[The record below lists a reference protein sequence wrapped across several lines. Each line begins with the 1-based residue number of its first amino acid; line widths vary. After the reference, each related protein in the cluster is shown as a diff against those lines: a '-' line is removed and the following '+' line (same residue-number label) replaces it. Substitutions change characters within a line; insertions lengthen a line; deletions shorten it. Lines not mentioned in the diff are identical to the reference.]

1 MKKIIICAF
10 VAVFFMAS
18 VVNAQQA
25 RFGFSGGT
33 VLSRINTKVDNQKDN
48 SDSRLGFTLGVMG
61 DVPLGGQFS
70 FQPALNFLQKGGKET
85 QEIGG
90 TKETYTVILNYL
102 EVPFNF
108 VFRSKGE
115 KGHFIAGLGPVL
127 SYGISGKAKYSANG
141 QTNSETLHFGDNSGI
156 KAFEFGGNI
165 QAGYESSNG
174 ILVTLGYNTSL
185 SNLSSNSQSSFK
197 NNYFGLRI
205 GYLLSRK

>member
-1 MKKIIICAF
+1 MKKIIIFA
-10 VAVFFMAS
+10 VAAMLFMTP
-18 VVNAQQA
+18 VVHAQKA
-25 RFGFSGGT
+25 RFGFSAGA
-33 VLSRINTKVDNQKDN
+33 VLSRVNTKVDNQKDN

-85 QEIGG
+85 QENGG
-90 TKETYTVILNYL
+90 IKETYTIILNYL
-102 EVPFNF
+102 ELPLNF

-141 QTNSETLHFGDNSGI
+141 QTDSETLHFGEDSGI

-165 QAGYESSNG
+165 LAGYESNNG
-174 ILVTLGYNTSL
+174 VLVTLGYNTSL
-185 SNLSSNSQSSFK
+185 SNLSTDSPSSFK

-205 GYLLSRK
+205 GYLLGHK